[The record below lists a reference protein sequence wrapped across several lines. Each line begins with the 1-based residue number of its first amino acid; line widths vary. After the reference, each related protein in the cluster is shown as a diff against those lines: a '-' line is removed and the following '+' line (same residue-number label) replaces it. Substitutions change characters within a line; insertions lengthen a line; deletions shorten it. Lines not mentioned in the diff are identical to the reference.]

1 MKKALA
7 PVAVLLFSVSILLA
21 GQGLMGTLLPLRASI
36 EDFSTVSIGIF
47 GAGYFLGFAVGCLKG
62 GELVQRVGHI
72 RVFLAMAAL
81 ASAAPLLHG
90 LVVGPFTWSLLR
102 LLNGFSLA
110 VLYVVIESWLNE
122 YATNDNRGVVFS
134 TYAMITLSVLAAG
147 QMMTLLYDPTGL
159 QLFAIASVLI
169 SVAAIP
175 IALSSSPSPEL
186 PETAVVDLRGLYRIS
201 PTGALGCLAAG
212 FANGAFWALA
222 PVFTRSVSEGPGLA
236 AWFMTAAVLG
246 GAIAQ
251 WPLGALSDHIGRR
264 AVLITVSVGAAGVG
278 ASLSWVGTTWDTTTI
293 GILGACW
300 GAAAFPL
307 YTIAVAHT
315 NDYADPSQYVTV
327 SGGLLLMYGLGATV
341 GPIIAA
347 VFLTATNA
355 GMLFLYCMNVHLLL
369 VAFVLYRRLVQ
380 RAPSE
385 HPLPF
390 ADALAATQTAS
401 PVYEDEIAQD
411 SRASRG
417 SSDSRRKRQKSHSH
431 AHRSGIG
438 FLSGK
443 REEPQ

>member
-7 PVAVLLFSVSILLA
+7 PVAALLFSVSILLT
-21 GQGLMGTLLPLRASI
+21 GQGLMGTLLPVRASI
-36 EDFSTVSIGIF
+36 EAFSTVSIGIF
-47 GAGYFLGFAVGCLKG
+47 GAGYFLGFAIGCLRG

-90 LVVGPFTWSLLR
+90 LVVGPSAWSLLR

-122 YATNDNRGVVFS
+122 HATNDNRGVVFS

-147 QMMTLLYDPTGL
+147 QMMTLMYDPTGL

-175 IALSSSPSPEL
+175 VALSSSPSPEL
-186 PETAVVDLRGLYRIS
+186 PETAAVDLRGLYRVS
-201 PTGALGCLAAG
+201 PAGALGCLAAG

-222 PVFTRSVSEGPGLA
+222 PVFTRSISEDPGLA

-246 GAIAQ
+246 GAVAQ

-264 AVLITVSVGAAGVG
+264 AVLIAASVSAASIG
-278 ASLSWVGTTWDTTTI
+278 ASLSWPGITWDMTTI

-307 YTIAVAHT
+307 YTIAVAHA
-315 NDYADPSQYVTV
+315 NDYAEPSQYVTV
-327 SGGLLLMYGLGATV
+327 SGGLLLMYGVGATV
-341 GPIIAA
+341 GPIFAA
-347 VFLTATNA
+347 TFLTLTNT
-355 GMLFLYCMNVHLLL
+355 GMLFLYCMIVHLFL
-369 VAFVLYRRLVQ
+369 VAFVLYRWLVQ

-385 HPLPF
+385 HPVPF
-390 ADALAATQTAS
+390 AEALAATQTAS
-401 PVYEDEIAQD
+401 PVYEDEIAHD
-411 SRASRG
+411 SRARRETTHGLLGRHESNSHAG
-417 SSDSRRKRQKSHSH
+417 SSGMS
-431 AHRSGIG
+431 
-438 FLSGK
+438 FLSGQK
-443 REEPQ
+443 EERQ

>member
-7 PVAVLLFSVSILLA
+7 PVAALLFSVSILLA
-21 GQGLMGTLLPLRASI
+21 GQGLMGTLLPVRASI

-47 GAGYFLGFAVGCLKG
+47 GAGYFLGFAIGCLKG

-122 YATNDNRGVVFS
+122 HATNENRGVVFS

-159 QLFAIASVLI
+159 QLFAIAAVLI

-175 IALSSSPSPEL
+175 VALSSSPSPEL
-186 PETAVVDLRGLYRIS
+186 PETAAVDLRGLYAIS
-201 PTGALGCLAAG
+201 PAGALGCLVAG
-212 FANGAFWALA
+212 FTNGAFWALA
-222 PVFTRSVSEGPGLA
+222 PVFTRSVSEDPALA

-246 GAIAQ
+246 GAAAQ

-278 ASLSWVGTTWDTTTI
+278 ASLSWTGTTWDTTTI
-293 GILGACW
+293 GVLGACW

-315 NDYADPSQYVTV
+315 NDYAEPSQYVAV
-327 SGGLLLMYGLGATV
+327 SGGLLLMYGLGATF
-341 GPIIAA
+341 GPVIAA
-347 VFLTATNA
+347 TFLTLTNT
-355 GMLFLYCMNVHLLL
+355 GMLFLYCMIVHLLL

-385 HPLPF
+385 HPVPF

-401 PVYEDEIAQD
+401 PVYEDEIAHD
-411 SRASRG
+411 SQARQETTHGYRERHE
-417 SSDSRRKRQKSHSH
+417 SDSH
-431 AHRSGIG
+431 ARFSGMSLFRG
-438 FLSGK
+438 NQ
-443 REEPQ
+443 EESQ

>member
-7 PVAVLLFSVSILLA
+7 PVAALLFSVSILLT

-36 EDFSTVSIGIF
+36 ENFSTVSIGIF

-122 YATNDNRGVVFS
+122 HATNDNRGVVFS
-134 TYAMITLSVLAAG
+134 TYAMITLSMLAAG
-147 QMMTLLYDPTGL
+147 QMMTLLYDPAGL

-175 IALSSSPSPEL
+175 IALSSSPTPEL
-186 PETAVVDLRGLYRIS
+186 PETAAVDLRGLYKIS

-222 PVFTRSVSEGPGLA
+222 PVFTRSMSEGPGLA

-251 WPLGALSDHIGRR
+251 WPLGALSDRIGRR
-264 AVLITVSVGAAGVG
+264 AVLIAVSTGAAVIG
-278 ASLSWVGTTWDTTTI
+278 AGLSLTGSEWGAITI
-293 GILGACW
+293 GVLGACW

-315 NDYADPSQYVTV
+315 NDYAEPSQFVTV

-355 GMLFLYCMNVHLLL
+355 GMLFLYCTIVHLLL

-385 HPLPF
+385 HPVPF

-411 SRASRG
+411 GRHMDIESNTT
-417 SSDSRRKRQKSHSH
+417 
-431 AHRSGIG
+431 RSIV
-438 FLSGK
+438 LIILD
-443 REEPQ
+443 

>member
-7 PVAVLLFSVSILLA
+7 PVAALLFSVSILLT

-122 YATNDNRGVVFS
+122 HATNDNRGVVFS
-134 TYAMITLSVLAAG
+134 TYAMITLSMLAAG
-147 QMMTLLYDPTGL
+147 QMMTLLYDPAGL

-175 IALSSSPSPEL
+175 IALSSSPTPEL
-186 PETAVVDLRGLYRIS
+186 PETAAVDLRGLYKIS

-222 PVFTRSVSEGPGLA
+222 PVFTRSMSEGPGLA

-251 WPLGALSDHIGRR
+251 WPLGALSDRIGRR
-264 AVLITVSVGAAGVG
+264 AVLIAVSTGAAVIG
-278 ASLSWVGTTWDTTTI
+278 AGLSLTGSEWGAITI
-293 GILGACW
+293 GVLGACW

-315 NDYADPSQYVTV
+315 NDYAEPSQFVTV

-355 GMLFLYCMNVHLLL
+355 GMLFLYCTIVHLLL

-385 HPLPF
+385 HPVPF

-411 SRASRG
+411 GRARQGTTHGHREQHDPIDRADHSR
-417 SSDSRRKRQKSHSH
+417 
-431 AHRSGIG
+431 
-438 FLSGK
+438 LSTVGGK
-443 REEPQ
+443 REESL

>member
-7 PVAVLLFSVSILLA
+7 PVTALLFSVAILLT

-36 EDFSTVSIGIF
+36 EAFSTVSIGIF

-90 LVVGPFTWSLLR
+90 LVVGPYSWSLLR

-110 VLYVVIESWLNE
+110 VLYVVIESWLNGH
-122 YATNDNRGVVFS
+122 ATNDNRGVVFS

-147 QMMTLLYDPTGL
+147 QMMTLLYEPTGL

-169 SVAAIP
+169 SIAAIP
-175 IALSSSPSPEL
+175 VALSSSPSPEL
-186 PETAVVDLRGLYRIS
+186 PETAVVDLRGLYGIS

-251 WPLGALSDHIGRR
+251 WPLGALSDRIGRR
-264 AVLITVSVGAAGVG
+264 AVLIAVSAGAAGIG
-278 ASLSWVGTTWDTTTI
+278 ASLSWTGTTWDATMI
-293 GILGACW
+293 GVLGACW

-315 NDYADPSQYVTV
+315 NDYAEPSQYVTV

-355 GMLFLYCMNVHLLL
+355 GMLFLYCMIVHLLL
-369 VAFVLYRRLVQ
+369 VVFVLYRRLVQ

-385 HPLPF
+385 HPVPF
-390 ADALAATQTAS
+390 TDALAATQTAS
-401 PVYEDEIAQD
+401 PVYEDEIAHD
-411 SRASRG
+411 SVIRHETAPGDRERHG
-417 SSDSRRKRQKSHSH
+417 S
-431 AHRSGIG
+431 HRYAGSAGMS
-438 FLSGK
+438 FFSGK
-443 REEPQ
+443 RQEGP

>member
-7 PVAVLLFSVSILLA
+7 PVAALLFSVSILLA
-21 GQGLMGTLLPLRASI
+21 GQGLMGTLLPVRAAI

-122 YATNDNRGVVFS
+122 HATNDNRGVVFS

-175 IALSSSPSPEL
+175 VALSSSPSPEL
-186 PETAVVDLRGLYRIS
+186 PEAAAVDLRGLYRIS
-201 PTGALGCLAAG
+201 PTGTLGCLAAG

-222 PVFTRSVSEGPGLA
+222 PVFTRSVSEDPGLA

-246 GAIAQ
+246 GAVAQ
-251 WPLGALSDHIGRR
+251 WPLGALSDRIGRR

-278 ASLSWVGTTWDTTTI
+278 ASLSWAGTTWDTTTI

-315 NDYADPSQYVTV
+315 NDYAEPSQYVTV

-355 GMLFLYCMNVHLLL
+355 GMLFLYCLIVHLLL

-385 HPLPF
+385 HPVPF

-411 SRASRG
+411 GRAGQRTAHGHREQHESI
-417 SSDSRRKRQKSHSH
+417 DH
-431 AHRSGIG
+431 AH
-438 FLSGK
+438 LSRLSIVGGK
-443 REEPQ
+443 REEGL

>member
-7 PVAVLLFSVSILLA
+7 PVAALLFSVSILLT

-36 EDFSTVSIGIF
+36 ENFSTVSIGIF

-122 YATNDNRGVVFS
+122 HATNDNRGVVFS
-134 TYAMITLSVLAAG
+134 TYAMITLSMLAAG
-147 QMMTLLYDPTGL
+147 QMMTLLYDPAGL

-175 IALSSSPSPEL
+175 IALSSSPTPEL
-186 PETAVVDLRGLYRIS
+186 PETAAVDLRGLYKIS

-222 PVFTRSVSEGPGLA
+222 PVFTRSMSEGPGLA

-251 WPLGALSDHIGRR
+251 WPLGALSDRIGRR
-264 AVLITVSVGAAGVG
+264 AVLIAVSTGAAVIG
-278 ASLSWVGTTWDTTTI
+278 AGLSLTGSEWGAITI
-293 GILGACW
+293 GVLGACW

-315 NDYADPSQYVTV
+315 NDYAEPSQFVTV

-355 GMLFLYCMNVHLLL
+355 GMLFLYCTIVHLLL

-385 HPLPF
+385 HPVPF

-411 SRASRG
+411 GRAATRP
-417 SSDSRRKRQKSHSH
+417 D
-431 AHRSGIG
+431 RSC
-438 FLSGK
+438 
-443 REEPQ
+443 

>member
-7 PVAVLLFSVSILLA
+7 PVAALLFSVSILLA
-21 GQGLMGTLLPLRASI
+21 GQGLMGTLLPVRAAI

-122 YATNDNRGVVFS
+122 HATNDNRGVVFS

-175 IALSSSPSPEL
+175 VALSSSPSPEL
-186 PETAVVDLRGLYRIS
+186 PETAAVDLRGLYRIS

-222 PVFTRSVSEGPGLA
+222 PVFTRSVSEEPGLA

-246 GAIAQ
+246 GAVAQ

-264 AVLITVSVGAAGVG
+264 AVLIVVSVGAAGVG
-278 ASLSWVGTTWDTTTI
+278 ATLSLTLSDWDTITI
-293 GILGACW
+293 GVLGACW
-300 GAAAFPL
+300 GTAAFPL

-327 SGGLLLMYGLGATV
+327 SGGLLLMYGVGATV

-347 VFLTATNA
+347 TFLTLTNT
-355 GMLFLYCMNVHLLL
+355 GMLFLYCTIIHLLL
-369 VAFVLYRRLVQ
+369 VAFVLYRLLAQ

-385 HPLPF
+385 HPVPF
-390 ADALAATQTAS
+390 ADALAATQTVS
-401 PVYEDEIAQD
+401 PVYEDEIAHD
-411 SRASRG
+411 SRAR
-417 SSDSRRKRQKSHSH
+417 
-431 AHRSGIG
+431 
-438 FLSGK
+438 
-443 REEPQ
+443 

>member
-7 PVAVLLFSVSILLA
+7 PVAALLFSVSILLT

-122 YATNDNRGVVFS
+122 HATNDNRGVVFS

-186 PETAVVDLRGLYRIS
+186 PETAAVDLHGLYRIS

-222 PVFTRSVSEGPGLA
+222 PVFTLSVSEGPGLA

-264 AVLITVSVGAAGVG
+264 AVLIAVSVGAAGVG
-278 ASLSWVGTTWDTTTI
+278 ASLSWAGTTWDTTTI

-327 SGGLLLMYGLGATV
+327 SGGLLLMYGLGAIV

-355 GMLFLYCMNVHLLL
+355 GMLFLYCTIVHLLL
-369 VAFVLYRRLVQ
+369 VAFVLYRRLVR

-385 HPLPF
+385 HPVPF

-411 SRASRG
+411 SRVSRG
-417 SSDSRRKRQKSHSH
+417 SSDSRHERQKSHSH

>member
-7 PVAVLLFSVSILLA
+7 PVAALLFSVSILLT

-36 EDFSTVSIGIF
+36 ENFSTVSIGIF

-122 YATNDNRGVVFS
+122 HATNDNRGVVFS
-134 TYAMITLSVLAAG
+134 TYAMITLSMLAAG
-147 QMMTLLYDPTGL
+147 QMMTLLYDPAGL

-175 IALSSSPSPEL
+175 IALSSSPTPEL
-186 PETAVVDLRGLYRIS
+186 PETAAVDLRGLYKIS

-222 PVFTRSVSEGPGLA
+222 PVFTRSMSEGPGLA

-251 WPLGALSDHIGRR
+251 WPLGALSDRIGRR
-264 AVLITVSVGAAGVG
+264 AVLIAVSTGAAVIG
-278 ASLSWVGTTWDTTTI
+278 AGLSLTGSEWGAITI
-293 GILGACW
+293 GVLGACW

-315 NDYADPSQYVTV
+315 NDYAEPSQFVTV

-355 GMLFLYCMNVHLLL
+355 GMLFLYCTIVHLLL

-385 HPLPF
+385 HPVPF

-411 SRASRG
+411 GCQAGNDTWTSRATRP
-417 SSDSRRKRQKSHSH
+417 D
-431 AHRSGIG
+431 RSC
-438 FLSGK
+438 
-443 REEPQ
+443 

>member
-7 PVAVLLFSVSILLA
+7 PVAALLFSVSILLT

-36 EDFSTVSIGIF
+36 ENFSTVSIGIF

-122 YATNDNRGVVFS
+122 HATNDNRGVVFS
-134 TYAMITLSVLAAG
+134 TYAMITLSMLAAG
-147 QMMTLLYDPTGL
+147 QMMTLLYDPAGL

-175 IALSSSPSPEL
+175 IALSSSPTPEL
-186 PETAVVDLRGLYRIS
+186 PETAAVDLRGLYKIS

-222 PVFTRSVSEGPGLA
+222 PVFTRSMSEGPGLA

-251 WPLGALSDHIGRR
+251 WPLGALSDRIGRR
-264 AVLITVSVGAAGVG
+264 AVLIAVSTGAAVIG
-278 ASLSWVGTTWDTTTI
+278 AGLSLTGSEWGAITI
-293 GILGACW
+293 GVLGACW

-315 NDYADPSQYVTV
+315 NDYAEPSQFVTV

-355 GMLFLYCMNVHLLL
+355 GMLFLYCTIVHLLL

-385 HPLPF
+385 HPVPF

-411 SRASRG
+411 GEQHDPIDRADHSR
-417 SSDSRRKRQKSHSH
+417 
-431 AHRSGIG
+431 
-438 FLSGK
+438 LSTVGGK
-443 REEPQ
+443 REESL

>member
-7 PVAVLLFSVSILLA
+7 PVAVLLFSVSILLT
-21 GQGLMGTLLPLRASI
+21 GQGLMGTLLPVRASI
-36 EDFSTVSIGIF
+36 EEFSTVSIGIF
-47 GAGYFLGFAVGCLKG
+47 GAGYFLGFAIGCLKG

-110 VLYVVIESWLNE
+110 VLYVVIESWLNKH
-122 YATNDNRGVVFS
+122 ATNENRGAVFS

-175 IALSSSPSPEL
+175 VALSSSPSPEL
-186 PETAVVDLRGLYRIS
+186 PETAAVDLRGLYRIS
-201 PTGALGCLAAG
+201 PAGALGCLAAG

-222 PVFTRSVSEGPGLA
+222 PVFTRSVSEDPGLA

-246 GAIAQ
+246 GAAAQ

-264 AVLITVSVGAAGVG
+264 SVLITVSVGAAGVG
-278 ASLSWVGTTWDTTTI
+278 ASLSWTGTTWDTATI
-293 GILGACW
+293 GVLGACW

-315 NDYADPSQYVTV
+315 NDYANPSQYVAV
-327 SGGLLLMYGLGATV
+327 SGGLLLMYGVGATV

-347 VFLTATNA
+347 TFLTLTNT
-355 GMLFLYCMNVHLLL
+355 GMLFLYCTIVHLSL
-369 VAFVLYRRLVQ
+369 VAFVLYRLLAQ

-385 HPLPF
+385 HPVPF

-401 PVYEDEIAQD
+401 PVYEDEIAHD
-411 SRASRG
+411 SRA
-417 SSDSRRKRQKSHSH
+417 RQGTSHGYPGRHESNSH
-431 AHRSGIG
+431 ARFSGMNS
-438 FLSGK
+438 SGGN
-443 REEPQ
+443 REEMQ